1 MRGTKMK
8 HKRLILIFLV
18 VLIFTTA
25 CQAQND
31 LSSDNNVKEEIEEL
45 VEYSIAEGG
54 NVIIPLTNFDTL
66 NPLMTEN
73 SSYYFFSKLI
83 FEGLFDFDKSLNLTP
98 QLAKDYTIENDGK
111 VITIDLKD
119 NVYWHDGEKFSA
131 DDVEFTINTIK
142 YANADNTYRE
152 MFTRSMG
159 SFSPSDIRRIMDVAV
174 LDETRIQIT
183 FDRAFSNNLEVLTF
197 PIIPKHRFSAGKVS
211 NQDYRKALEIEDY
224 NPIGTGPFKF
234 QSYEKTK
241 EIILSSYENYRD
253 GKPYIENITGM
264 VLDNEEDILTAFE
277 TGQIHMATTITVDW
291 DKYEQNSR
299 IKTYEFVSNNY
310 EFLGFNFEREIFL
323 GDKGQSLR
331 KAIAYGIDRQSI
343 IQNIYLG
350 HATQID
356 LPIHPDSW
364 LLSDKANSYGY
375 NFELAKRE
383 ISKLGWTDNNGDGIL
398 EDENGNKLSLNLLTN
413 TYNQMRQ
420 KTADLI
426 KEDLEKLGVEVN
438 IIPYTEKTDDVTLE
452 DIERQW
458 EEINNLLMS
467 GNFDMVLLGW
477 QLSVIPDLSFAF
489 HSSQIGYNSNFIRY
503 SNEKMD
509 QLLENAFLDGNRHKK
524 IENYEKLQ
532 DLIIEDLPYVSLFFK
547 NKALLIDSKIM
558 GDMDP
563 TFFNPYRGIEK
574 AYIPKELQ

>member
-1 MRGTKMK
+1 MK

-45 VEYSIAEGG
+45 VEYSVAEGG

-509 QLLENAFLDGNRHKK
+509 QLLENVFLDGNRHKK

>member
-1 MRGTKMK
+1 MK